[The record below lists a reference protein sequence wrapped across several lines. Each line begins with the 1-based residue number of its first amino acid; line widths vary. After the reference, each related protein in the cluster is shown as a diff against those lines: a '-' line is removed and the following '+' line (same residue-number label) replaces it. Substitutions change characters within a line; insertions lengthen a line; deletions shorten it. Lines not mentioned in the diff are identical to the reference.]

1 MRTLPVPT
9 ILALIGASA
18 AISAVEVAP
27 AGQQLVASPAASLVP
42 DKPASEAVPVNVAGL
57 GVLPAGNLGS
67 ADGKMKIN
75 LKALVSGSYD
85 SNVYATETNEKDD
98 VYLRLYAG
106 IEATYRLDDRIGFG
120 AEVTADSLLF
130 NEYSDRNLFG
140 GQARVRAA
148 YKGETT
154 AGNVTLD
161 YALVDDPLLQT
172 GERLKRSTYGGKTV
186 WLREALSG
194 GILVNAD
201 AHRQEYLEDQGSFVA
216 EDRNVNNYS
225 GGVRYIHMQN
235 ERSSMWA
242 RVDLGADQYDTDNRF
257 QDATSVSGAI
267 GADLGFGDRAT
278 VSLEVG
284 VDARSYT
291 DEFAAGYDDEDVVAP
306 LASLSLYYP
315 MSERGGLI
323 TVRAFSDARNS
334 VRSNAMQATGATVE
348 AGHPLSEQLIATASV
363 SGLRLTDYGSAVGQD
378 ASERDLVGASVGAL
392 YKLKDGIVLRATGR
406 YTHAEAKLAAEA
418 DYSRFEGVIETAFAF

>member
-18 AISAVEVAP
+18 AIGAVEVAP
-27 AGQQLVASPAASLVP
+27 AGQQLTASPAASLVP
-42 DKPASEAVPVNVAGL
+42 DAPTSQPVNVAGL
-57 GVLPAGNLGS
+57 AILPAGNLGS
-67 ADGKMKIN
+67 ADGKAKIN

-85 SNVYATETNEKDD
+85 SNVYASETDEKDD

-120 AEVTADSLLF
+120 AEVTADSQVF
-130 NEYSDRNLFG
+130 NEYTDRNLFG
-140 GQARVRAA
+140 GQAKVRGA

-161 YALVDDPLLQT
+161 YALVDDPQLQT
-172 GERLKRSTYGGKTV
+172 GERLKRSSYGGNTL
-186 WLREALSG
+186 WLRQALTG

-235 ERSSMWA
+235 ERSSVWA
-242 RVDLGADQYDTDNRF
+242 RVGLAADQYDTNNSF
-257 QDATSVSGAI
+257 QDASSVSGAI

-284 VDARSYT
+284 VDARSYS

-306 LASLSLYYP
+306 TASVSLFYP
-315 MSERGGLI
+315 VSERGTLI

-334 VRSNAMQATGATVE
+334 VRSNALQATGAIIE
-348 AGHPLSEQLIATASV
+348 AGHALSEQLITNASI

-378 ASERDLVGASVGAL
+378 ASERDLVGASVSAL
-392 YKLKDGIVLRATGR
+392 YKLKDGLVLRAIAR
-406 YTHAEAKLAAEA
+406 ATHAEAKLASEA
-418 DYSRFEGVIETAFAF
+418 DYTRFEGVIETAFAF